1 MQVSNLSYFTTVPFE
16 LVQNKETPS
25 DYTYKA
31 GTMDFNEICNIQ
43 TRTACTDILCGHF
56 SDPAGSIP
64 VPLTIT
70 VVLVAVLTVELSVS
84 FIGTILSFEFVGR
97 NKPNFLVR
105 VYAYTC
111 IPVTLILAAFWLDN
125 LPAFQ
130 EMPNKCWIQY
140 CREMHVLLTGLL
152 LVLLWI
158 IAVLSCTISIN
169 LLQKLCNTYC
179 SCCSRHRQPSCWR
192 SSRVRVCLEILFIVL
207 VIVVSLLIFAVLY
220 GTELHVINST
230 SSPRILHIFGNITH
244 YSSYV
249 SLVMVVFCS
258 STLALSFIS
267 DIVLIVWF
275 CKVRRKIARRGTIYK
290 ELVLFGIHQLVAI
303 LATLL
308 LSFFYLY
315 FVHLKLPRDLKT
327 IAVMI
332 VLALLT
338 LFPFC
343 VYVYMICSSRTPG
356 RENRPAGIANRNL
369 QTAGL
374 QTAPDST
381 RVSLPSD
388 TAALALNFLSPST
401 AEPTDVTPLLN

>member
-1 MQVSNLSYFTTVPFE
+1 
-16 LVQNKETPS
+16 
-25 DYTYKA
+25 
-31 GTMDFNEICNIQ
+31 MDPDEICNIQ
-43 TRTACTDILCGHF
+43 TRTACTSILCGLF
-56 SDPAGSIP
+56 SDPADSF
-64 VPLTIT
+64 T
-70 VVLVAVLTVELSVS
+70 VVAAVLTVELLVS

-111 IPVTLILAAFWLDN
+111 IPITLILAAFWLDN
-125 LPAFQ
+125 LPALIFQ
-130 EMPNKCWIQY
+130 AMPNWFWIQY

-152 LVLLWI
+152 LVLLWV

-207 VIVVSLLIFAVLY
+207 VIVVPLLIFAVIY
-220 GTELHVINST
+220 GTELHRINSA
-230 SSPRILHIFGNITH
+230 SSPRILHILGNITH
-244 YSSYV
+244 DSSYV
-249 SLVMVVFCS
+249 SFAMVVP
-258 STLALSFIS
+258 LALSFIS

-275 CKVRRKIARRGTIYK
+275 CKVRRQIARRGTMYK
-290 ELVLFGIHQLVAI
+290 ELVLFAIHLLVAI

-308 LSFFYLY
+308 LSFFYFY
-315 FVHLKLPRDLKT
+315 FVHLPGLTPDEKK
-327 IAVMI
+327 IAIMI
-332 VLALLT
+332 VLTLLT

-369 QTAGL
+369 HTAGL

>member
-1 MQVSNLSYFTTVPFE
+1 MQVSYLSYFTTVTFKM
-16 LVQNKETPS
+16 VQNNETLS
-25 DYTYKA
+25 DCICNA
-31 GTMDFNEICNIQ
+31 STMDFNEICSIE
-43 TRTACTDILCGHF
+43 TRTACTNIICNPT
-56 SDPAGSIP
+56 SDHAKQ
-64 VPLTIT
+64 VPLSIE
-70 VVLVAVLTVELSVS
+70 VQAAVLTVELPVS
-84 FIGTILSFEFVGR
+84 FIGTILSFVFVCR

-130 EMPNKCWIQY
+130 ANWEDY
-140 CREMHVLLTGLL
+140 CKELHVLLTELL
-152 LVLLWI
+152 LVSPWI
-158 IAVLSCTISIN
+158 IAILCCTISIN
-169 LLQKLCNTYC
+169 LLQKFCNTYC
-179 SCCSRHRQPSCWR
+179 DCCSRHRQPSCWR

-207 VIVVSLLIFAVLY
+207 VIVVPLLLLAAIYAAELY
-220 GTELHVINST
+220 VIN
-230 SSPRILHIFGNITH
+230 PPLPLDILCILECITD
-244 YSSYV
+244 YSSRV
-249 SLVMVVFCS
+249 NFVMIVP
-258 STLALSFIS
+258 LALSFIS

-275 CKVRRKIARRGTIYK
+275 CKVRRKIARRGTMYK
-290 ELVLFGIHQLVAI
+290 ELVLFGIHLLMAI

-308 LSFFYLY
+308 LSFFYFY
-315 FVHLKLPRDLKT
+315 FVHLPGLTPDEKK
-327 IAVMI
+327 IALMM

-343 VYVYMICSSRTPG
+343 VLVYMICSSRTSS